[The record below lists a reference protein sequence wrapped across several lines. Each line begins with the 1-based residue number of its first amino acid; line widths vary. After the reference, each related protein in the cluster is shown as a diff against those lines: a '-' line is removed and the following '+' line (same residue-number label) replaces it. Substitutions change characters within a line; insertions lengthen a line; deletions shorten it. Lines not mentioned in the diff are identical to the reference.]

1 MKLERKTKV
10 VVIGS
15 GPAGITAAIYL
26 KRAMIDFILLDKY
39 TPGGKV
45 NTTGEIEN
53 YPGFSKVTGP
63 DLAFKFFEQLQA
75 MDIPIDYGDVQ
86 TIEYQNPG
94 FKVLTD
100 EEIIFTD
107 FVIVASGT
115 QERRLNIPGENRLS
129 GHGVSYCAVCDG
141 NLFKGKVVAV
151 VGGGNS
157 ALQEAIYLSTLTEKV
172 YLLHRRQGFR
182 AENRLVKRAQKT
194 PNIEFILDVIPREII
209 GEMQVEGIVI
219 ENKLTQEQSTLA
231 VDGVFPFIGM
241 NPNSNFLK
249 QFPIINEQ
257 GFLIVHDNMMTD
269 IDGLY
274 GAGDINDKELR
285 QIVTATNDGAIAAI
299 DISHRV
305 Q

>member
-1 MKLERKTKV
+1 MERKTKV
-10 VVIGS
+10 VIIGS

-26 KRAMIDFILLDKY
+26 KRALIDFILLDKY

-45 NTTGEIEN
+45 NLTGEIEN

-75 MDIPIDYGDVQ
+75 MDIQIDYGDIRTV
-86 TIEYQNPG
+86 EYLNPG
-94 FKVLTD
+94 FKVVSD
-100 EEIIFTD
+100 EETIYAD
-107 FVIVASGT
+107 YVIAASGT
-115 QERRLNIPGENRLS
+115 KERLLNVPGEERLT

-141 NLFKGKVVAV
+141 NLFKGQVVAV

-157 ALQEAIYLSTLTEKV
+157 ALQEALYLSTLTKKV
-172 YLLHRRQGFR
+172 YVIHRRQGFR
-182 AENRLVKRAQKT
+182 AENRLVERARKT
-194 PNIEFILDVIPREII
+194 PNIEFILDAIPTEIV
-209 GEMQVEGIVI
+209 GDLQVEGITI
-219 ENKLTQEQSTLA
+219 ENKFTNVQSTLA
-231 VDGVFPFIGM
+231 VNGIFPFIGM
-241 NPNSNFLK
+241 NPNTGFLK
-249 QFPIINEQ
+249 HFPILNEQ
-257 GFLIVHDNMMTD
+257 GFLLVHENMMTD

-274 GAGDINDKELR
+274 GAGDINHKELR